1 MTQLGRDAAE
11 NPRARERERFITE
24 QATLPIE
31 TRESREPTDTRD
43 TFVFQR
49 RYRSVPLPGPGSVPI
64 IILFRSSKCTVRS
77 GIFSSSQH
85 VLLPVPYLERLVYRV
100 PGTVPRT
107 VDGRSA
113 PPQDVV
119 FGQASRPAPRDS
131 THAAT

>member
-77 GIFSSSQH
+77 GIFSSSQD
-85 VLLPVPYLERLVYRV
+85 VLLPVPYLGV